1 MKNSNLCEKSQKL
14 LSRSAS
20 MTKQL
25 IKLIDQEDYSQA
37 ALFLQT
43 DHVLNA
49 LIIEDLKEEHL
60 MVYGH
65 FPDGHLNA
73 ILMLYPE
80 KIYYYSSVPD
90 LPLDDFAAIIHES
103 GIRKIVGKKELV
115 DRFKNHFKTDL
126 ESESRMLRYSG
137 SIDSESPEAVK
148 KITSLEECRRL
159 YDLFMEVDEYKMI
172 GPNEDFF
179 ASDHFRNIKSGKLNV
194 FYREEDGKM
203 AATAGVFIESGET
216 AIIAGVATS
225 PVYRRKGYA
234 SDVIQAI
241 CHELAGENK
250 AIYLFYNNPDAENL
264 YKNLGFYEAAKWKV
278 LGISEESLN

>member
-1 MKNSNLCEKSQKL
+1 
-14 LSRSAS
+14 
-20 MTKQL
+20 MTKHS
-25 IKLIDQEDYSQA
+25 IKLIDKEDYSQA

-65 FPDGHLNA
+65 FADGHLNA

-80 KIYYYSSVPD
+80 KIYYYCAVPD
-90 LPLDDFAAIIHES
+90 LPLHDFAAIIRES

-115 DRFKNHFKTDL
+115 DRFKEYFAMDL
-126 ESESRMLRYSG
+126 ESESRMLSYSG
-137 SIDSESPEAVK
+137 SFDLQFPKGVK

-179 ASDHFRNIKSGKLNV
+179 AIDHFQNIESGKLNV
-194 FYREEDGKM
+194 FYREEEGRM
-203 AATAGVFIESGET
+203 VSTAGVFTESCET
-216 AIIAGVATS
+216 VIIVGVAT
-225 PVYRRKGYA
+225 PLVYRRKGYA

-241 CHELAGENK
+241 CHDLAGENK
-250 AIYLFYNNPDAENL
+250 AIYLFYNNPEAENF
-264 YKNLGFYEAAKWKV
+264 YKNLGFNEVSKWKV